1 LTVERAR
8 ASRPRLTADF
18 GMRTLVNLRFE
29 KGDPVCEYW
38 LARGE
43 GFVVETRNGR
53 VVGEV
58 LDSVFDPERQRVV
71 GLVVREKVLGTV
83 PGAKSEVSADRIA
96 AAVPGREAFVL
107 DGAEDAS
114 EPSEPKPRRLAPAAR
129 AAGNGAATAAKAA
142 GTGAAGAAK
151 AAGSGAAAGARRL
164 AVVGAWFAAM
174 WHAVLPVLR
183 AAGAAIVTWVLG
195 FAAWMVAAGRA
206 LAAEAQREL
215 HDLRDRR
222 SPPRQ

>member
-1 LTVERAR
+1 
-8 ASRPRLTADF
+8 
-18 GMRTLVNLRFE
+18 MRTLVNLRFE

-83 PGAKSEVSADRIA
+83 PGPKSELPADRIA

-107 DGAEDAS
+107 DGAEEVAQ
-114 EPSEPKPRRLAPAAR
+114 PAGPKQRRLAPAAR
-129 AAGNGAATAAKAA
+129 TAGNGASTAAKAA
-142 GTGAAGAAK
+142 GNGAAGAAK
-151 AAGSGAAAGARRL
+151 AAGNGAAAGARRL
-164 AVVGAWFAAM
+164 AVVGTWIAAL
-174 WHAVLPVLR
+174 WHAASPVLR
-183 AAGAAIVTWVLG
+183 AITTTIVTWVLG
-195 FAAWMVAAGRA
+195 VAAWTVAAGRA
-206 LAAEAQREL
+206 LATEGRREV
-215 HDLRDRR
+215 HDLRERR
-222 SPPRQ
+222 SSPRQ

>member
-1 LTVERAR
+1 
-8 ASRPRLTADF
+8 
-18 GMRTLVNLRFE
+18 MRTLVNLRFE

-83 PGAKSEVSADRIA
+83 PGPKSELPADRIA

-107 DGAEDAS
+107 DGAEEAE
-114 EPSEPKPRRLAPAAR
+114 EPGEPKPRRLAPAAR
-129 AAGNGAATAAKAA
+129 AASNGAATAAKAA
-142 GTGAAGAAK
+142 GNGAAGAAK

-164 AVVGAWFAAM
+164 AVVGAWLAAM
-174 WHAVLPVLR
+174 WHTTLPVLR
-183 AAGAAIVTWVLG
+183 TVAAAIVAWVLG
-195 FAAWMVAAGRA
+195 FVAWAVASGRA
-206 LAAEAQREL
+206 LAAEARREV
-215 HDLRDRR
+215 DELRQRR
-222 SPPRQ
+222 SEPRQ